1 MTTERVRMCDR
12 MAYLSMPAMLWA
24 VQCSFEL
31 PPAHWVMTHVDRDVA
46 VTPQQLTCSD
56 RG

>member
-1 MTTERVRMCDR
+1 MTLERVR

-56 RG
+56 RV

>member
-1 MTTERVRMCDR
+1 MNDHGARV
-12 MAYLSMPAMLWA
+12 AYLSMPAM
-24 VQCSFEL
+24 CSGL
-31 PPAHWVMTHVDRDVA
+31 SSAALSSRLLGHMTHVDRDVA